1 VNVRRRFIIYLVVVH
16 AMLAAL
22 AWWLL
27 QQNILWLVAIEIVF
41 GASLAAGIAIVTRLS
56 SSLSAVRQ
64 SAQMLHE
71 GEFTTRFREI
81 GHPDVD
87 TLVRVYNEMVDGLRE
102 ERVRLQEQQY
112 FLGQLLAASPGGV
125 IILDHEGRVASVN
138 PSAARLLQLAAADVE
153 GRPMAVV
160 RSPLAEALA
169 RIHPGETSVVALSNG
184 GRVRGQC
191 ATFVE
196 RGHARAFYLV
206 EELTEE
212 LRQTE
217 KSAYEKLIRMMS
229 HEVNNTVGATRSLLE
244 SSLAYGEGLPAPRR
258 TEFEEA
264 LGIAGDRLE
273 RLNGFM
279 RGFADVVRMPPPVKR
294 PADAGR
300 LLEACVRLVQAQ
312 SDRARVVWR
321 WEREGDLGSVDLD
334 EAQMEQAL
342 INVLKN
348 AVEALPAQGGTVTV
362 RAVQGLASSYIEIED
377 TGPGIPDEARPHL
390 FTPFFT
396 TKQNGQGIGLTMVQ
410 EILRRHGFSYA
421 LDGPPGGPTR
431 FRIEWEPASASG
443 EAAGPGSRS

>member
-1 VNVRRRFIIYLVVVH
+1 MNVRRRFIAYLVVVH

-27 QQNILWLVAIEIVF
+27 QQNPLWLVGVEAVF
-41 GASLAAGIAIVTRLS
+41 VASLSVGVAIVTRLS
-56 SSLSAVRQ
+56 ASLNAVRE

-87 TLVRVYNEMVDGLRE
+87 ALVRVYNEMVDGLRE

-125 IILDHEGRVASVN
+125 IILDHEERVASVN
-138 PSAARLLQLAAADVE
+138 PAAARLLADAAGDAA
-153 GRPMAVV
+153 GRPMMEI

-169 RIHPGETSVVALSNG
+169 RLAPGETAVIPLPSG
-184 GRVRGQC
+184 RRVRGQC

-196 RGHARAFYLV
+196 RGHPRRFYLV

-212 LRQTE
+212 LRQSE

-229 HEVNNTVGATRSLLE
+229 HEVNNTVGATRSLLQ
-244 SSLAYGEGLPAPRR
+244 SSRAYGGELPPPRR
-258 TEFEEA
+258 AELDEA
-264 LGIAGDRLE
+264 LDIAGDRLG
-273 RLNGFM
+273 RLNTFM
-279 RGFADVVRMPPPVKR
+279 RAFADVVRMPPPVKR
-294 PADAGR
+294 SADVAQ

-312 SDRARVVWR
+312 TDPARVR
-321 WEREGDLGSVDLD
+321 WVREDGAALGMVDLD

-348 AVEALPAQGGTVTV
+348 AVEALPAGGGSITV
-362 RAVQGLASSYIEIED
+362 RTGRSDDVGFVEIED
-377 TGPGIPDEARPHL
+377 SGPGIPDEVRAHL

-396 TKQNGQGIGLTMVQ
+396 TKQNGHGIGLTLVQ
-410 EILRRHGFSYA
+410 DILRRHGFA
-421 LDGPPGGPTR
+421 FTLDGPAGGPTR
-431 FRIEWEPASASG
+431 FRIVLSA
-443 EAAGPGSRS
+443 

>member
-1 VNVRRRFIIYLVVVH
+1 MNVRRRFIAYLVVVH

-27 QQNILWLVAIEIVF
+27 QQNLLWLVGVEAVF
-41 GASLAAGIAIVTRLS
+41 VASLSVGVAIVTRLS
-56 SSLSAVRQ
+56 ASLNAVRE

-87 TLVRVYNEMVDGLRE
+87 ALVRVYNEMVDGLRE

-125 IILDHEGRVASVN
+125 IILDHEERVASVN
-138 PSAARLLQLAAADVE
+138 PAAARLLADAAGDAA
-153 GRPMAVV
+153 GRPMMEI

-169 RIHPGETSVVALSNG
+169 RLAPGETAVIPLPSG
-184 GRVRGQC
+184 RRVRGQC

-196 RGHARAFYLV
+196 RGHPRRFYLV

-212 LRQTE
+212 LRQSE

-229 HEVNNTVGATRSLLE
+229 HEVNNTVGATRSLLQ
-244 SSLAYGEGLPAPRR
+244 SSRAYGGELPPLRR
-258 TEFEEA
+258 AELDEA
-264 LGIAGDRLE
+264 LDIAGDRLG
-273 RLNGFM
+273 RLNTFM
-279 RGFADVVRMPPPVKR
+279 RAFADVVRMPPPVKR
-294 PADAGR
+294 SADVAQ

-312 SDRARVVWR
+312 TDPARVR
-321 WEREGDLGSVDLD
+321 WVREDGAALGMVDLD

-348 AVEALPAQGGTVTV
+348 AVEALPAGGGSITV
-362 RAVQGLASSYIEIED
+362 RTGRSDDVGFVEIED
-377 TGPGIPDEARPHL
+377 SGPGIPDEVRAHL

-396 TKQNGQGIGLTMVQ
+396 TKQNGHGIGLTLVQ
-410 EILRRHGFSYA
+410 DILRRHGFA
-421 LDGPPGGPTR
+421 FTLDGPAGGPTR
-431 FRIEWEPASASG
+431 FRIVLSA
-443 EAAGPGSRS
+443 

>member
-1 VNVRRRFIIYLVVVH
+1 VNVRRRFVIYLVVVH

-27 QQNILWLVAIEIVF
+27 KQNILWLVAIEVVF
-41 GASLAAGIAIVTRLS
+41 AASLAVGVAIVTRLS

-112 FLGQLLAASPGGV
+112 FLGQLLAASPAGV
-125 IILDHEGRVASVN
+125 VILDHDGRVASVN
-138 PSAARLLQLAAADVE
+138 PAAERLLQLSAGEVE
-153 GRPMAVV
+153 GRTLAAVG
-160 RSPLAEALA
+160 SSLAASLDLL
-169 RIHPGETSVVALSNG
+169 HPGDTGVVPLSNG

-191 ATFVE
+191 AAFVE
-196 RGHARAFYLV
+196 RGHARRFYLV

-229 HEVNNTVGATRSLLE
+229 HEVNNSVGATRSLLQT
-244 SSLAYGEGLPAPRR
+244 SLSYGASMTKEQRG
-258 TEFEEA
+258 EFEQA
-264 LGIAGDRLE
+264 VGVATARLE
-273 RLNGFM
+273 RLNAFM
-279 RGFADVVRMPPPVKR
+279 RGFADVVRMPLPAKR
-294 PADAGR
+294 PCQADS
-300 LLEACVRLVQAQ
+300 LLDGCVRLIQAQ
-312 SDRARVVWR
+312 TDPARVRWR
-321 WEREGDLGSVDLD
+321 SERRGQLGTVELD
-334 EAQMEQAL
+334 EAQMEQAF

-348 AVEALPAQGGTVTV
+348 AVEAVQAEGGTITV
-362 RAVQGLASSYIEIED
+362 RSGRGADSGYVEIED
-377 TGPGIPDEARPHL
+377 TGPGISDDARFHL

-396 TKQNGQGIGLTMVQ
+396 TKQNGQGIGLTVVQ
-410 EILRRHGFSYA
+410 EILRRHGFDYS
-421 LDGPPGGPTR
+421 LEGPPGGPTR
-431 FRIEWEPASASG
+431 FRVVLEDRP
-443 EAAGPGSRS
+443 R

>member
-1 VNVRRRFIIYLVVVH
+1 VNVRRRFIAYLVVVH
-16 AMLAAL
+16 TMLAAL

-27 QQNILWLVAIEIVF
+27 QQNLLWLVGVEAVF
-41 GASLAAGIAIVTRLS
+41 VASLSVGVAIVTRLS
-56 SSLSAVRQ
+56 ASLNAVRE

-87 TLVRVYNEMVDGLRE
+87 ALVRVYNEMVDGLRE

-125 IILDHEGRVASVN
+125 IILDHEERVASVN
-138 PSAARLLQLAAADVE
+138 PAAARLLADAAGDAA
-153 GRPMAVV
+153 GRPMAEI

-169 RIHPGETSVVALSNG
+169 RLAPGETAVIPLPSG
-184 GRVRGQC
+184 RRVRGQC

-196 RGHARAFYLV
+196 RGHPRRFYLV

-212 LRQTE
+212 LRQSE

-229 HEVNNTVGATRSLLE
+229 HEVNNTVGATRSLLQ
-244 SSLAYGEGLPAPRR
+244 SSRAYGGELPPPRR
-258 TEFEEA
+258 AELDEA
-264 LGIAGDRLE
+264 LDIAGDRLG
-273 RLNGFM
+273 RLNTFM
-279 RGFADVVRMPPPVKR
+279 RAFADVVRMPPPVKR
-294 PADAGR
+294 SADVAQ

-312 SDRARVVWR
+312 TDPARVR
-321 WEREGDLGSVDLD
+321 WVREDGAALGMVDLD

-348 AVEALPAQGGTVTV
+348 AVEALPAGGGSITV
-362 RAVQGLASSYIEIED
+362 RTGRSGDVGFVEIED
-377 TGPGIPDEARPHL
+377 SGPGIPDEVRAHL

-396 TKQNGQGIGLTMVQ
+396 TKQNGHGIGLTLVQ
-410 EILRRHGFSYA
+410 DILRRHGFA
-421 LDGPPGGPTR
+421 FTLDGPAGGPTR
-431 FRIEWEPASASG
+431 FRILLSA
-443 EAAGPGSRS
+443 